1 MPFPSNITLDMLNAA
16 NQGHMAGFLGVEY
29 THIASDYLKA
39 KMPVAAKTRQ
49 PQGLLSGGASVA
61 LAETVGS
68 VAANLCVDQNK
79 YYCLGIDI
87 NANHIRKVGEGY
99 VYAVARPL
107 HIGKTTHVWQ
117 IHITDERKQLV
128 CASRL
133 TMAVLT
139 RMQDAQCM
147 RPIG

>member
-1 MPFPSNITLDMLNAA
+1 MIFPSSITLTMLNTAS
-16 NQGHMAGFLGVEY
+16 QETMASFLDIAY
-29 THIASDYLKA
+29 THIAPDYLEA
-39 KMPVAAKTRQ
+39 RMPVTPKTRQ

-68 VAANLCVDQNK
+68 VAANLCVNQKK
-79 YYCLGIDI
+79 YYCLGLDI

-117 IHITDERKQLV
+117 IHITDEHKQLV
-128 CASRL
+128 CVSRL

-139 RMQDAQCM
+139 RMKDV
-147 RPIG
+147 

>member
-1 MPFPSNITLDMLNAA
+1 MTFPADITLAMLNATS
-16 NQGHMAGFLGVEY
+16 QGNMAGFLEIEY
-29 THIASDYLKA
+29 THIGADYLEA
-39 KMPVAAKTRQ
+39 QMPVAPKTRQ

-68 VAANLCVDQNK
+68 MAANLWVDREQ
-79 YYCLGIDI
+79 YYCLGLAI
-87 NANHIRKVGEGY
+87 NANHIRKVEEGY
-99 VYAVARPL
+99 VYAVAKPL

-117 IHITDERKQLV
+117 IHITNEHQQLV

-139 RMQDAQCM
+139 KKKDA
-147 RPIG
+147 